1 MRPLAGRRGIETRR
15 ALIGPTLTSCK
26 IHTRAGFYLTV
37 CLTRRHINGPQK
49 ALNYLLLHAITLK
62 SRSVRLLEGGRVE
75 GKEGEREG
83 GSFSAFPPLLVSHR
97 SSFLPPP
104 TPQTHPAVIFLA
116 DEAEP
121 NVYGGARWGG
131 DGGGS
136 DVTAIPLS
144 VSAAELDS
152 PQPALLSAR
161 LPSTGGTLACWR
173 RACRRGKAHEIS
185 PRSRNQEKL

>member
-1 MRPLAGRRGIETRR
+1 M
-15 ALIGPTLTSCK
+15 
-26 IHTRAGFYLTV
+26 
-37 CLTRRHINGPQK
+37 
-49 ALNYLLLHAITLK
+49 
-62 SRSVRLLEGGRVE
+62 E

-97 SSFLPPP
+97 SSLPP

-121 NVYGGARWGG
+121 NVYGGPRWGG

-144 VSAAELDS
+144 VSAAELHS
-152 PQPALLSAR
+152 PSQPRYLRGSRAPEGPWRVGDVRAV
-161 LPSTGGTLACWR
+161 GGR
-173 RACRRGKAHEIS
+173 RTIS
-185 PRSRNQEKL
+185 PRGAVIKKSCKKEKKKK

>member
-1 MRPLAGRRGIETRR
+1 M
-15 ALIGPTLTSCK
+15 
-26 IHTRAGFYLTV
+26 
-37 CLTRRHINGPQK
+37 
-49 ALNYLLLHAITLK
+49 
-62 SRSVRLLEGGRVE
+62 E

-97 SSFLPPP
+97 SSFLPPSLPP

-121 NVYGGARWGG
+121 NVYASARWGG

-144 VSAAELDS
+144 VSGAELHS
-152 PQPALLSAR
+152 PSQPRYLRGSRAPEGPWRVGDVRAV
-161 LPSTGGTLACWR
+161 GGR
-173 RACRRGKAHEIS
+173 RTRS
-185 PRSRNQEKL
+185 PRGAVIKKSCIKEK